1 MTVTKK
7 DILAIKPGHS
17 QAFVVEKPQSIK
29 TAMAM
34 CTYIKNMR
42 QLPEKVE
49 RYSCSSDYK
58 NLIVIIT
65 AVMKKTEE
73 VAV

>member
-7 DILAIKPGHS
+7 DILAIKPGAS
-17 QAFVVEKPQSIK
+17 KAFLVEKPQNIK

-49 RYSCSSDYK
+49 RYSCTSDYE
-58 NLIVIIT
+58 NLIVIVT
-65 AVMKKTEE
+65 AVKKE
-73 VAV
+73 V

>member
-7 DILAIKPGHS
+7 DILAIKPGRS
-17 QAFVVEKPQSIK
+17 KAFVVEKPQSIK

-49 RYSCSSDYK
+49 RYSCPVIPQPPLPFSSPP
-58 NLIVIIT
+58 
-65 AVMKKTEE
+65 
-73 VAV
+73 

>member
-1 MTVTKK
+1 
-7 DILAIKPGHS
+7 
-17 QAFVVEKPQSIK
+17 
-29 TAMAM
+29 
-34 CTYIKNMR
+34 MR

>member
-7 DILAIKPGHS
+7 DILAIKPGRS
-17 QAFVVEKPQSIK
+17 KAFKVDKPQSIK

-65 AVMKKTEE
+65 AVERGKE

>member
-7 DILAIKPGHS
+7 DILAIKPGAS
-17 QAFVVEKPQSIK
+17 KAFLVEKPQSIK

-42 QLPEKVE
+42 QLPEKVK
-49 RYSCSSDYK
+49 RYSCTSDYK
-58 NLIVIIT
+58 NLIVIVT
-65 AVMKKTEE
+65 AVKKEDDSL
-73 VAV
+73 